1 MTFRIENVDW
11 MRGRDRLEKLREHV
25 FVLEWRLPREAEF
38 DEHDDSAFHV
48 LIIGPDDAPVATG
61 RLTQQGEIGRVAVKR
76 QYRSLRM
83 YKRLFKALVDL
94 AKRNNVPM
102 VQVCCD
108 LDSVNYHE
116 KLGFT
121 PDGPVFM
128 EAGIPRQKM
137 ACDVNRFTL
146 PDVAHMH

>member
-48 LIIGPDDAPVATG
+48 LIIGPGDTPVATG

-83 YKRLFKALVDL
+83 YKRLFNALVSL
-94 AKRNNVPM
+94 AKAHDVP
-102 VQVCCD
+102 VLHVSCD

-121 PDGPVFM
+121 PNGPVFM

-137 ACDVNRFTL
+137 ACDINRFTL
-146 PDVAHMH
+146 PDVTHMH